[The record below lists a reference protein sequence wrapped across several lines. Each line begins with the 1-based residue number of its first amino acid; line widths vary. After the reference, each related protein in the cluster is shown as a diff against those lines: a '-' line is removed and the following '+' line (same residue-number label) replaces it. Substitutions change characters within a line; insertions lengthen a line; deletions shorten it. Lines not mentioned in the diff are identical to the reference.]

1 MPTIRANDLDI
12 AYEVRGDGPPLVIM
26 HGAATTAGYTFGRQ
40 LPAIAGT
47 FQVFM
52 PDARGH
58 GNTRWDVA
66 RGFRAEW
73 LVDDLEAF
81 VDVVGLAT
89 FHLVGYSMGGMTALG
104 FAARRPERLR
114 TLVVAGITTAREP
127 RASVV
132 RRLMDPARI
141 ERDEPGWAADL
152 RRLDETHGAGHW
164 RTLVTAVADDV
175 AAQPLLTPVEI
186 RGITSPTLVMV
197 GDRDPLVPVDQAA
210 ALARSVRDGRLFVA
224 PRAGHDVTNEQP
236 ELCTTAMLGFY
247 RSTEHAARARA
258 GAAGI
263 DGTTQTEPEEPR

>member
-104 FAARRPERLR
+104 FAARRPGRLR
-114 TLVVAGITTAREP
+114 TLGVAGGTTAPRPRAAGVRPLMGPPPPGRGEP
-127 RASVV
+127 R
-132 RRLMDPARI
+132 
-141 ERDEPGWAADL
+141 GAAD
-152 RRLDETHGAGHW
+152 
-164 RTLVTAVADDV
+164 
-175 AAQPLLTPVEI
+175 
-186 RGITSPTLVMV
+186 
-197 GDRDPLVPVDQAA
+197 
-210 ALARSVRDGRLFVA
+210 
-224 PRAGHDVTNEQP
+224 PR
-236 ELCTTAMLGFY
+236 
-247 RSTEHAARARA
+247 
-258 GAAGI
+258 
-263 DGTTQTEPEEPR
+263 